1 MATES
6 ISQRCDAIDDPA
18 TQRAMIAIFNSLNAD
33 IQTLKAIHNA
43 HIHVA
48 AGALGT
54 GTTPATTTTPSGQV
68 GNLNTTA

>member
-18 TQRAMIAIFNSLNAD
+18 TQRAMIAIFNSLNTD
-33 IQTLKAIHNA
+33 IQTLKAAHNA
-43 HIHVA
+43 HFHLA
-48 AGALGT
+48 AGATSNT
-54 GTTPATTTTPSGQV
+54 GVPVAPNLV

>member
-1 MATES
+1 MAAES

-33 IQTLKAIHNA
+33 IQTLKAAHNA
-43 HIHVA
+43 HTHTTVVTA
-48 AGALGT
+48 TGASAIASSV
-54 GTTPATTTTPSGQV
+54 PATNLV

>member
-1 MATES
+1 MAAES

-33 IQTLKAIHNA
+33 IQTLKAAHNS
-43 HIHVA
+43 HVHVVS
-48 AGALGT
+48 GA
-54 GTTPATTTTPSGQV
+54 ATTTLSSGTV